1 MFYVKNL
8 PIWERVARV
17 AMGFAIAIGGLT
29 LMPETT
35 AGYALAATGA
45 MTALTG
51 FAGFCPMCAMVGRKL
66 KDRS

>member
-1 MFYVKNL
+1 MFYLKNL
-8 PIWERVARV
+8 PSWERVAR
-17 AMGFAIAIGGLT
+17 ATMGFAIAIAGLI

-66 KDRS
+66 KVRS

>member
-1 MFYVKNL
+1 MFHLKNL
-8 PIWERVARV
+8 PTWERIAR
-17 AMGFAIAIGGLT
+17 ATMGFAIAAGGLT

-45 MTALTG
+45 MTALSG

-66 KDRS
+66 EVRS